1 MAAYLQASA
10 KAALPPGSSAPPA
23 ALSDFATTSGLAAV
37 FGALNLSVDVHEQC
51 LARTV
56 QWFQDVGVR
65 SRNTSRHL
73 ATIAMAR
80 ASTSALQC
88 IPCAALG
95 WDLAAAMTSA
105 RLAHLFDSLYA

>member
-65 SRNTSRHL
+65 SRNTLTAPCNDGRSGSSMRISV
-73 ATIAMAR
+73 ATYPMR
-80 ASTSALQC
+80 S
-88 IPCAALG
+88 
-95 WDLAAAMTSA
+95 
-105 RLAHLFDSLYA
+105 

>member
-56 QWFQDVGVR
+56 QWFQAIGVR
-65 SRNTSRHL
+65 SRNVNSTLQRWTQWLEQAHQRGYLSHAQL
-73 ATIAMAR
+73 GGAAMATR
-80 ASTSALQC
+80 
-88 IPCAALG
+88 
-95 WDLAAAMTSA
+95 
-105 RLAHLFDSLYA
+105 